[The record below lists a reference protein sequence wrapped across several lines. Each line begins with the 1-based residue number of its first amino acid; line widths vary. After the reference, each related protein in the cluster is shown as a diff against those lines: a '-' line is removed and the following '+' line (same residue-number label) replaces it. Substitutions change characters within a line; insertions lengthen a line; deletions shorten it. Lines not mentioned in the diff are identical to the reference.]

1 MSPVDLV
8 VRSARLRWAGEW
20 VETGVV
26 VEGGRIVRLAKDP
39 QLPPADLT
47 INASGLLLLPGA
59 VDTHTH
65 FTYGRPDR
73 TDIGTGS
80 RLCAS
85 GGVTTF
91 VEQAASTPQHCPPTL
106 TVASLE
112 AKVAIGRAASVVDF
126 GVHGGGCAGNLAEIP
141 ALLRA
146 GAAGVKVYMGWNPVG
161 EYTACDD
168 ATILD
173 VAERLAGT
181 GAPLEVHAENP
192 SIVAEATRRLKAAGR
207 TRPEVYTD
215 SRPTLAEDDAVARVA
230 RIGRAAGAAVHIVHL
245 SSGFTLPTVRAAR
258 AAGSDLSV
266 ETCPH
271 YLYFDTSAYADRGPY
286 AKVNPPLRSRAE
298 VDAMRAGV
306 RDGTVDFLA
315 SDHAA
320 PSSEKAP
327 GAEDIF
333 SIPPGFPG
341 SETMYPVLLQEAFR
355 GEIGWDRLVYLLAEG
370 PARRFGYY
378 PRKGAILPGSDADFV
393 LVDPKATSTIRND
406 RLHHHSEFTMFEG
419 WTLTGVP
426 VRTVSRGVTVA
437 EGTFPGTVLDLAG
450 RGEYVPARAGSGNG
464 AGEPPLTPP

>member
-1 MSPVDLV
+1 MSTVDLV
-8 VRSARLRWAGEW
+8 IRSARLRWAGHWIEAGLA
-20 VETGVV
+20 VD
-26 VEGGRIVRLAKDP
+26 GGRIVQLAKDP
-39 QLPPADLT
+39 HLPPADQT
-47 INASGLLLLPGA
+47 IDAGGLILLPGA

-65 FTYGRPDR
+65 FTYGRADR

-80 RLCAS
+80 RACAS
-85 GGVTTF
+85 GGVTMF
-91 VEQAASTPQHCPPTL
+91 VEQAASTPEHAPPTL
-106 TVASLE
+106 TPASLE
-112 AKVAIGRAASVVDF
+112 AKVALGRAHSVVDF
-126 GVHGGGCAGNLAEIP
+126 GVHAGGCAGNLAEIP
-141 ALLRA
+141 ALVAA
-146 GAAGVKVYMGWNPVG
+146 GVAGVKVYMGWNPVG
-161 EYTACDD
+161 DYTASDD
-168 ATILD
+168 ATILAI
-173 VAERLAGT
+173 AERLRGT

-207 TRPEVYTD
+207 VRPEVYTD
-215 SRPTLAEDDAVARVA
+215 SRPTLAEDDAVGRVA

-271 YLYFDTSAYADRGPY
+271 YLYFDTSAYRDRGPY

-298 VDAMRAGV
+298 VEAMREGL

-327 GAEDIF
+327 GADDIF

-341 SETMYPVLLQEAFR
+341 SETMLPVLLQEAFR
-355 GEIGWDRLVYLLAEG
+355 GWLDWDRLIYLLAEG

-378 PRKGAILPGSDADFV
+378 PRKGAILPGADADLV
-393 LVDPKATSTIRND
+393 LVDPKATATIRND

-419 WTLTGVP
+419 WTLAGVP

-437 EGTFPGTVLDLAG
+437 EGRFPGEVAGLAG
-450 RGEYVPARAGSGNG
+450 RAEYVPARA
-464 AGEPPLTPP
+464 P

>member
-1 MSPVDLV
+1 MSPVDLT
-8 VRSARLRWAGEW
+8 VRSARLRWRGEW
-20 VETGVV
+20 VSAGIAVEAGRVV
-26 VEGGRIVRLAKDP
+26 RICTDAH
-39 QLPPADLT
+39 LPVADRT
-47 INASGLLLLPGA
+47 IDARGALLLPGA

-80 RLCAS
+80 RACAS

-91 VEQAASTPQHCPPTL
+91 VEQAASTPEHCPPTL
-106 TVASLE
+106 TLPSLE
-112 AKVAIGRAASVVDF
+112 AKVALGRASSVVDF

-141 ALLRA
+141 ALVRA
-146 GAAGVKVYMGWNPVG
+146 GVAGVKVYLGWNPVG

-168 ATILD
+168 ATILA

-192 SIVAEATRRLKAAGR
+192 SIVAEATRRLKEAGR
-207 TRPEVYTD
+207 TTPDVYTD
-215 SRPTLAEDDAVARVA
+215 SRPTVAEDDAVGRVA
-230 RIGRAAGAAVHIVHL
+230 RLGRAAGAAVHIVHL

-258 AAGSDLSV
+258 AAGADLSV

-271 YLYFDTSAYADRGPY
+271 YLFFDTSAYRDRGPY

-298 VDAMRAGV
+298 VDAMWAGV

-320 PSSEKAP
+320 PSAEKAP
-327 GAEDIF
+327 GAADIF

-341 SETMYPVLLQEAFR
+341 SETMYPVLLREAFAGR
-355 GEIGWDRLVYLLAEG
+355 LDWDRLLYLLAEG

-378 PRKGAILPGSDADFV
+378 PRKGVLQLGADADFV
-393 LVDPKATSTIRND
+393 LVDPKATTTIRND

-419 WTLTGVP
+419 WELTGVP

-437 EGTFPGTVLDLAG
+437 EGVFPGEVPDLAG
-450 RGEYVPARAGSGNG
+450 RGQFVPARA
-464 AGEPPLTPP
+464 A

>member
-20 VETGVV
+20 VEAGLA
-26 VEGGRIVRLAKDP
+26 VEGGHIARIAKDP
-39 QLPPADLT
+39 HLPTADRT
-47 INASGLLLLPGA
+47 IDASGLLLLPGA

-80 RLCAS
+80 RACAS

-106 TVASLE
+106 TLLALE
-112 AKVAIGRAASVVDF
+112 AKVALGRATSVVDF
-126 GVHGGGCAGNLAEIP
+126 GVHGGGCAGNLGEVP
-141 ALLRA
+141 ALVRA
-146 GAAGVKVYMGWNPVG
+146 GVAGVKVYMGWSPVG
-161 EYTACDD
+161 DYTACDD
-168 ATILD
+168 ATILA
-173 VAERLAGT
+173 VAERLRGT
-181 GAPLEVHAENP
+181 GAPLEVHAENA
-192 SIVAEATRRLKAAGR
+192 SIVAEATSRLQRAGR

-215 SRPTLAEDDAVARVA
+215 SRPTLAEDEAVASVA
-230 RIGRAAGAAVHIVHL
+230 RIGRAADAAVHIVHL
-245 SSGFTLPTVRAAR
+245 SSGFTLPTVREAR
-258 AAGSDLSV
+258 AAGTDLSV

-271 YLYFDTSAYADRGPY
+271 YLFFDTSAYRERGPY

-298 VDAMRAGV
+298 VEAMRAGV

-341 SETMYPVLLQEAFR
+341 SETMYPVMLKEAFA
-355 GEIGWDRLVYLLAEG
+355 GGLDWDRLLYLLAEG

-378 PRKGAILPGSDADFV
+378 PRKGVLLPGADADFV
-393 LVDPKATSTIRND
+393 LVDPKATTTIRND

-419 WTLTGVP
+419 WRLTGVP

-437 EGTFPGTVLDLAG
+437 EGTFPGTVHDLGG
-450 RGEYVPARAGSGNG
+450 RGDFVPARNVGARPSGG
-464 AGEPPLTPP
+464 AP

>member
-1 MSPVDLV
+1 MSPVDLI
-8 VRSARLRWAGEW
+8 VRSARLRWRGDW
-20 VETGVV
+20 VEAGLA
-26 VEGGRIVRLAKDP
+26 VERGRIVRIAKDAH
-39 QLPPADLT
+39 LPSADRT
-47 INASGLLLLPGA
+47 IDAHGLLLLPGA

-106 TVASLE
+106 TLSSLE
-112 AKVAIGRAASVVDF
+112 AKTALGRANALVDF
-126 GVHGGGCAGNLAEIP
+126 GVHGGGCAANLAEIP
-141 ALLRA
+141 KLVRA
-146 GAAGVKVYMGWNPVG
+146 GVAGVKVYMGWNPVG
-161 EYTACDD
+161 QYTACDD
-168 ATILD
+168 ATLLA
-173 VAERLAGT
+173 VAERLAGS

-192 SIVAEATRRLKAAGR
+192 SIVAEATRRLKEAGR
-207 TRPEVYTD
+207 TTPDVYTD

-230 RIGRAAGAAVHIVHL
+230 RIGREVGSAVHIVHL

-258 AAGSDLSV
+258 AAGADLSV

-271 YLYFDTSAYADRGPY
+271 YLFFDTSAYRERGPY

-298 VDAMRAGV
+298 VEAMWAGV

-333 SIPPGFPG
+333 AIPPGFPG
-341 SETMYPVLLQEAFR
+341 SETMYPVMLREAFAGR
-355 GEIGWDRLVYLLAEG
+355 LDWDRLLYLLAEG

-378 PRKGAILPGSDADFV
+378 PRKGVLLPGSDADFV
-393 LVDPKATSTIRND
+393 LVDPKATTTIRNEG
-406 RLHHHSEFTMFEG
+406 LHHHSEFTMFEG
-419 WTLTGVP
+419 WSLTGVP

-437 EGTFPGTVLDLAG
+437 EGTFPGSVPDLAG
-450 RGEYVPARAGSGNG
+450 RGEFVRARA
-464 AGEPPLTPP
+464 A